1 MKKPLLLISLLSIFL
16 SANAQLNIDSLSF
29 MSYSQDLNDIWGYVD
44 SQGNEYALVGTT
56 TGLSIVDVTTP
67 TAPTE
72 VFFGAGVNSIWR
84 DIKTWGD
91 YAYVSTEGG
100 GGIYIVD
107 LSPLPGA
114 ISTTSTFTGN
124 SYPFQTVHNIYIDE
138 FGRLYIFGSNNG
150 AGGAIICDLTADP
163 MNPVELGRFDNFYL
177 HDGMARGD
185 TLWGGAI
192 YQGKL
197 AAIDVS
203 DPSNTVLMATK
214 STPNQFTHNCWVS
227 DDGNTVFTTDEEENA
242 YVTAYDVTDFDN
254 ITEIDRV
261 QSSPGNNVI
270 PHNVHVNNEYL
281 VTSYYS
287 DGVVIHDADRPAN
300 LIEVG
305 NFDTAPDY
313 PGPGYHGS
321 WGVYPFLPSGIILAS
336 DIENG
341 LYVLQP
347 NYVRGCYLEGNI
359 TDSITGLAINNVKI
373 QIVPSGISDYS
384 DFSGDYAFGTAVAG
398 TYDIMFSKSDY
409 NTKTVKDV
417 VLDNGLL
424 TILDVEL
431 SSWFTGI
438 GDKEESLV
446 LKSFPN
452 PFANTTNIDYH
463 INGSVSNNAVIQL
476 FSVNGSLLEETVV
489 YDMDGS
495 LSVGAD
501 LEAGIYFIRLRNK
514 GYLGKPLMIY
524 KQR

>member
-1 MKKPLLLISLLSIFL
+1 
-16 SANAQLNIDSLSF
+16 

-44 SQGNEYALVGTT
+44 SDGNEYALVGTE

-67 TAPTE
+67 TAPVE
-72 VFFGAGVNSIWR
+72 VFFGSGVNSIWR

-107 LSPLPGA
+107 LSPLPGT
-114 ISTTSTFTGN
+114 ITTTSSFTG
-124 SYPFQTVHNIYIDE
+124 SVYPFQTVHNLYIDE

-150 AGGAIICDLTADP
+150 VGGAIICDLTADP
-163 MNPVELGRFDNFYL
+163 MNPVELGRFNDYYL

-192 YQGKL
+192 YQGNL
-197 AAIDVS
+197 VAVDVS
-203 DPSNTVLMATK
+203 DPANTVLMATK

-227 DDGNTVFTTDEEENA
+227 DDGNTVFTTDEEEDA
-242 YVTAYDVTDFDN
+242 YIAAYDVTDFDN
-254 ITEIDRV
+254 ITELDRV

-270 PHNVHVNNEYL
+270 PHNVHVNNKYL

-287 DGVVIHDADRPAN
+287 DGVVIHDADRPGN

-305 NFDTAPDY
+305 NFDTAPDF

-321 WGVYPFLPSGIILAS
+321 WGVYPFLPSGIIVAA

-359 TDSITGLAINNVKI
+359 TDSITGLPVNNVKI
-373 QIVPSGISDYS
+373 EIVPSGISDYS
-384 DFSGDYAFGTAVAG
+384 DFSGAYAFGTAVAG
-398 TYDIMFSKSDY
+398 TYDVVFSNSGY
-409 NTKTVKDV
+409 NTKTIEDV

-424 TILDVEL
+424 TTLDVEL

-438 GDKEESLV
+438 GDEQQSATIKV
-446 LKSFPN
+446 GPN
-452 PFANTTNIDYH
+452 PFFNSTKLNYH
-463 INGSVSNNAVIQL
+463 IDDNVSSNAKIQVFSISGAVVEEISVYRNNGSFNL
-476 FSVNGSLLEETVV
+476 GEKL
-489 YDMDGS
+489 D
-495 LSVGAD
+495 
-501 LEAGIYFIRLRNK
+501 AGIYFVRLTNSS
-514 GYLGKPLMIY
+514 LFNKPLMIR
-524 KQR
+524 KLR

>member
-1 MKKPLLLISLLSIFL
+1 MKKTLLLVSLFSLFL
-16 SANAQLNIDSLSF
+16 ITKAQQNIDSLSF
-29 MSYSQDLNDIWGYVD
+29 LSYSQELNDIWGYVD
-44 SQGNEYALVGTT
+44 SEGNEYALVGTA

-67 TAPTE
+67 TAPVE
-72 VFFGAGVNSIWR
+72 VFFGSGINSIWR

-91 YAYVSTEGG
+91 YAYVCTEGG

-107 LSPLPGA
+107 LSPLPGT
-114 ISTTSTFTGN
+114 ITTTSSFTG
-124 SYPFQTVHNIYIDE
+124 SVYPFQTVHNLYIDE
-138 FGRLYIFGSNNG
+138 FGKLYIFGSNNG
-150 AGGAIICDLTADP
+150 SGGAIICDLTADP
-163 MNPVELGRFDNFYL
+163 MNPVELGRFDDFYL

-192 YQGKL
+192 YNGKL

-203 DPSNTVLMATK
+203 DPASPQLMATK

-242 YVTAYDVTDFDN
+242 FVTAYDVTDFNN
-254 ITEIDRV
+254 ITELDRV

-305 NFDTAPDY
+305 NYDTAPDF

-321 WGVYPFLPSGIILAS
+321 WGVYPFLPSGIIVAA

-347 NYVRGCYLEGNI
+347 NYVRGCYLEGNV
-359 TDSITGLAINNVKI
+359 TDSITGLPVNNVKI
-373 QIVPSGISDYS
+373 EVVPSGISDYS

-398 TYDIMFSKSDY
+398 TYDVVFSNSGY
-409 NTKTVKDV
+409 NTKTIEDV

-424 TILDVEL
+424 TTLNVEL

-438 GDKEESLV
+438 GDKSETYS
-446 LKSFPN
+446 LKSYPN
-452 PFANTTNIDYH
+452 PFTNSTTLDYH
-463 INGSVSNNAVIQL
+463 INGGVAGDALIQV
-476 FSVNGSLLEETVV
+476 FSVNGSLLYEAAIYEN
-489 YDMDGS
+489 DGS
-495 LSVGAD
+495 VSIGAK
-501 LEAGIYFIRLRNK
+501 LEVGIYYVRLKNK
-514 GYLGKPLMIY
+514 GYFGKPIMIQ
-524 KQR
+524 KIR